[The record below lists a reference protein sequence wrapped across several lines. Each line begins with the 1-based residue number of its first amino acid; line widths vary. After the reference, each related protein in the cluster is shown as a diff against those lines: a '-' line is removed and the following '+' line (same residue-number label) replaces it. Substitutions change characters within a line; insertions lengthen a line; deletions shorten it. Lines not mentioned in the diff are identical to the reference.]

1 MNTADTKT
9 NDAFVIRACRPEA
22 AEGLALLANM
32 PNYRY
37 GTLRLP
43 YETPAAW
50 RKRIESAAPGDLF
63 LVAVLEEQIV
73 GSAGLNRLSGRRAHV
88 AKVGMGVHDDFRQR
102 GIGTALLA
110 AVVEVADRWL
120 GLKRLQL
127 TVYADNEPAI
137 RLYRKFGFEKEGRL
151 RAFAFRDGVY
161 VDALAMARLA

>member
-9 NDAFVIRACRPEA
+9 NDAFVIRACGPED
-22 AEGLALLANM
+22 AEAMACLANLQ
-32 PNYRY
+32 NYRFA
-37 GTLRLP
+37 TLRLP

-88 AKVGMGVHDDFRQR
+88 AKIGMGVHDAFLRR
-102 GIGTALLA
+102 GIGSALLA
-110 AVVEVADRWL
+110 AVVEAADRWL
-120 GLKRLQL
+120 GLTRLEL
-127 TVYADNEPAI
+127 TVYADNAPAI
-137 RLYRKFGFEKEGRL
+137 RLYRKFGFEEEGRL

-161 VDALAMARLA
+161 ADALAMARLA

>member
-1 MNTADTKT
+1 VHAGSDLLPDIRRDVADGGE
-9 NDAFVIRACRPEA
+9 RPENA
-22 AEGLALLANM
+22 GVADQDIELAVALVQGGAEAVEAV
-32 PNYRY
+32 
-37 GTLRLP
+37 
-43 YETPAAW
+43 E
-50 RKRIESAAPGDLF
+50 LF
-63 LVAVLEEQIV
+63 QGAD
-73 GSAGLNRLSGRRAHV
+73 
-88 AKVGMGVHDDFRQR
+88 GVHDDFRQR

-161 VDALAMARLA
+161 VDALAIARLA